1 MQDDFTVFWRNN
13 DRAYELFQDLLMRAA
28 KNAYDD
34 DFLAQLAAYRAES
47 PASENAD
54 IFAAQYLLHHGDV
67 ESAVICGERAYAKRP
82 LNHEVL
88 KILAVAYKALHREMD
103 SLVMQGRAYGLYGTP
118 KLALSLTADEVEEG
132 LGRLSLALGKCFDLP
147 LATGRAHVENGELSF
162 RFDVFIGEEIPITM
176 PDGSA
181 CFWSG
186 IYTENAG
193 LSDHSYMLAAGRHS
207 DWFIGYAHR
216 DFFFDLQKARTA
228 CDTVSLRLP
237 PGRTAVVPVAGTEPD
252 QPLAIQT
259 ADGAHEAALGKWAF
273 SFFNLHAD
281 AELRSDAPYAVGT
294 PILLGHSPQRRR
306 LVLNIFVD
314 ALSWAIARPYA
325 ATHLPNIMRFFAHG
339 TIFDQHFSTSEF
351 TFPAYPAIETGY
363 YPHHTH
369 IFNTSAGYELPL
381 SIPTAAE
388 RMKELGYYC
397 AAPMAQNQLI
407 PSGTMRGFDRIVS
420 SSWVQHSIEGVD
432 RVLRQIRAF
441 EECDQY
447 LLLVINDVHP
457 YNVHGYKVD
466 TTVET
471 HLPLSARFPTQDKD
485 APSVRLA
492 GLRIYQEQY
501 LERMRQTDR
510 NLGLLFS
517 EIEQSFAEEEYL
529 VNLYSD
535 HGASVFSNVERVG
548 GDVMSELST
557 SATWMMRGAGVP
569 EGIVTQ
575 ELTSTVDLYP
585 TLGHL
590 CGFPV
595 AHDIDGN
602 LPAVFGG
609 TARDVVYSASQYS
622 GQTYKLAVRTHD
634 HALRLETQGFTEKDG
649 TVDFAGAQVQLYPR
663 GHELEDSCAV
673 DSAELRSFFYPRAR
687 DFVREIANNGEVFG

>member
-1 MQDDFTVFWRNN
+1 MQDDFTVFWHNN
-13 DRAYELFQDLLMRAA
+13 ERAYDLFQDLLARAE

-47 PASENAD
+47 PESEKAD
-54 IFAAQYLLHHGDV
+54 IFSAQYLLHHGDV
-67 ESAVICGERAYAKRP
+67 ENAVSCGERAYAKRP
-82 LNHEVL
+82 LNHEIL
-88 KILAVAYKALHREMD
+88 KLLAVAYKGQHRSMD
-103 SLVMQGRAYGLYGTP
+103 SLIMQGRAYGLYGAP
-118 KLALSLTADEVEEG
+118 KLSLSLSTGEVEEG

-147 LATGRAHVENGELSF
+147 LATGRAHVENGKLSF
-162 RFDVFIGEEIPITM
+162 RFDVFIGEELPMTM

-181 CFWSG
+181 RFWSG

-237 PGRTAVVPVAGTEPD
+237 PGRTAIIPVAGMEMD
-252 QPLAIQT
+252 QPLSIHA
-259 ADGAHEAALGKWAF
+259 ADSVHEAALGQWSF
-273 SFFNLHAD
+273 SFLRLNAD
-281 AELRSDAPYAVGT
+281 AELRSDIPYAVGT
-294 PILLGHSPQRRR
+294 PILLGHSPMRRK
-306 LVLNIFVD
+306 LVLNFFVD

-325 ATHLPNIMRFFAHG
+325 ATHLPNITRFFARG

-369 IFNTSAGYELPL
+369 IFNTYTDGELPA
-381 SIPTAAE
+381 SMRTTAE
-388 RMKELGYYC
+388 QMKDLGYYC

-407 PSGTMRGFDRIVS
+407 PPGTMRGFDRIVA
-420 SSWVQHSIEGVD
+420 SSWVQHSNEGVD

-447 LLLVINDVHP
+447 LLLVVNDVHP

-471 HLPLSARFPTQDKD
+471 HLPLAERFPVQDKD
-485 APSVRLA
+485 APSVRLSN
-492 GLRIYQEQY
+492 LKIYREQY
-501 LERMRQTDR
+501 LDRMRQLDR

-517 EIEQSFAEEEYL
+517 EIEQTFAEEEYL

-535 HGASVFSNVERVG
+535 HGASVFGNTVG
-548 GDVMSELST
+548 DSGDLMSEYAT

-569 EGIVTQ
+569 EGVIAN
-575 ELTSTVDLYP
+575 ELTSSVDIYP
-585 TLGHL
+585 TLAHL

-595 AHDIDGN
+595 SNDIDGR

-609 TARDVVYSASQYS
+609 RERDAVYSSSQYP

-634 HALRLETQGFTEKDG
+634 YALRLETQGFTEKDG

-663 GHELEDSCAV
+663 GHELEDGYAV
-673 DSAELRSFFYPRAR
+673 DSAELREFFYPRAR
-687 DFVREIANNGEVFG
+687 NFVREIANNGEVFT